1 MRKSMQKNSMVMNA
15 VFNIIYRVLN
25 VIFPLISTTYVAHI
39 LLPEGVGRVAFAQN
53 IVSYFTMLASL
64 GIPTYGMREIAK
76 CRGDKKKTNRTFTE
90 LFIINAI
97 ATGICVGA
105 YLVLIITQFNT
116 DLGLYMVCGLL
127 LFFNF
132 INIDWFYQG
141 EEEYVYVA
149 IRSSIVKI
157 AALAALFLFV
167 KEQADYM
174 NYAIIN
180 TLAAVG
186 NHVFN
191 MIHAR
196 KMVRINWKGICL
208 RKHFKSVSNLTI
220 CVLAAELYC
229 KIDITMLGKLCNKVV
244 VGYYSNAQK
253 LIAMVITLTTA
264 ISSIFLPRLSYYYNN
279 NREKY
284 NEYLSNGFEILLLLA
299 LPAYAGLIVVSR
311 NLVYVLYGEAF
322 LPAVP
327 AMNILALLIL
337 IKSFGDLL
345 CYQVVISSDNES
357 KLFPSYLAA
366 AVINV
371 VMNYFLIPAFQQ
383 SGAAFASFIS
393 ELVLNYF
400 VYFFISRKVIS
411 LNIQKK
417 TVASTLAGTGIM
429 MGCVWL
435 IGFFVENRFSAL
447 ILQVITGIAGF
458 ILVNFWMKNE
468 MLITLLKRIRMRI

>member
-1 MRKSMQKNSMVMNA
+1 MIKSMQKNSMVMNA

-39 LLPEGVGRVAFAQN
+39 LLPEGVGQVAFAQN

-76 CRGDKKKTNRTFTE
+76 CRGDEKKTNRTFTE

-116 DLGLYMVCGLL
+116 DLSLYMVCGLL

-208 RKHFKSVSNLTI
+208 RKHLKSVGNLTI

-253 LIAMVITLTTA
+253 LITMVITLTTA
-264 ISSIFLPRLSYYYNN
+264 ISSIFLPRLSYYYKN

-299 LPAYAGLIVVSR
+299 VPACAGLIVVSR

-327 AMNILALLIL
+327 AMTTLAFLIL
-337 IKSFGDLL
+337 VKSFGDLL
-345 CYQVVISSDNES
+345 CYQVVISSNNES
-357 KLFPSYLAA
+357 KLFPSYLAT

-371 VMNYFLIPAFQQ
+371 VMNYFLIPVFQQ

-393 ELVLNYF
+393 ELVLNFSIYF
-400 VYFFISRKVIS
+400 LISRKIIS

-429 MGCVWL
+429 MVCVWL
-435 IGFFVENRFSAL
+435 IGSFVENRLSAL

-458 ILVNFWMKNE
+458 ILVNLWMKNE